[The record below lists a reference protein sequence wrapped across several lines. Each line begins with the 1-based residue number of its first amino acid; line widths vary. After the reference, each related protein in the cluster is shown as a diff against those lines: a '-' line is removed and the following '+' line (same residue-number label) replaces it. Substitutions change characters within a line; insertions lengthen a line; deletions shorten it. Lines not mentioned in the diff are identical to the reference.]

1 MDNKNKFETE
11 IDFLALP
18 KTPSRLFGWIFP
30 YYAILFVI
38 VGIYFVKTMDSS
50 SFNNVPAVYT
60 DSLEITANVEVKKG
74 GIMPA
79 IDLGIIS
86 TPTNEI
92 IENGKTLFK
101 TNCASCHG
109 DEGKG
114 DGLAAAALNPP
125 PRNFHNLDGWKNGIS
140 FSAMYKTLQE
150 GIPGGAMIA
159 YEFIPLEDRIAILHY
174 VRTFTEFPEVTA
186 EEVATL
192 DQTYELSKGV
202 ISSSNITI
210 EMAAN
215 KITDEEK
222 NITENV
228 EEIIAKISSYDDKE
242 SVNLFFNNAQNKE
255 KVISIFKRDF
265 ANSNLSDFIN
275 RVVAFPTES
284 GFKPSVSILSQ
295 EELSSLYKILS
306 NSIG

>member
-18 KTPSRLFGWIFP
+18 KSPSRLFGWIFP
-30 YYAILFVI
+30 YYAILFVV
-38 VGIYFVKTMDSS
+38 VGIFFVKNMDLS

-86 TPTNEI
+86 SPTNEI
-92 IENGKTLFK
+92 IENGKKLFK

-125 PRNFHNLDGWKNGIS
+125 PRNFHDLEGWKNGIS
-140 FSAMYKTLQE
+140 FSSMYKTLQE

-174 VRTFTEFPEVTA
+174 IRTFADYPDVTS
-186 EEVATL
+186 EEVASL

-202 ISSSNITI
+202 ISASNITI
-210 EMAAN
+210 EMATN
-215 KITDEEK
+215 KITSEEESLSK
-222 NITENV
+222 DV
-228 EEIIAKISSYDDKE
+228 EDIIAKINSYDDKA
-242 SVNLFFNNAQNKE
+242 SVELFFNNAQNKE

-265 ANSNLSDFIN
+265 SNSSLSSFVN

-284 GFKPSVSILSQ
+284 GFKPGVALLSQ
-295 EELSSLYKILS
+295 EELSNLYKILS
-306 NSIG
+306 SSIG